1 MEVLL
6 YISMIVVINT
16 FAKNVNIGY
25 IVASIKLAACNR
37 T

>member
-6 YISMIVVINT
+6 YVSMLDVINT
-16 FAKNVNIGY
+16 FTKNVNIGY